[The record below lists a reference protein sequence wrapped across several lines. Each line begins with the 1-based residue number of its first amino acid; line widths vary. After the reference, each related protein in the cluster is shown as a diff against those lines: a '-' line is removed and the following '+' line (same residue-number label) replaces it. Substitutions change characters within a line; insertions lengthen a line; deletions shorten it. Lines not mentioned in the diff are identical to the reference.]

1 MRSPERARRLFDT
14 ALDDTSSPTPPPRSN
29 DSNVGSIHSYSSGG
43 SSSKS
48 SASSSGQKRSRRASG
63 LSSPE
68 ATTRKA
74 AATDAHG
81 CDRPSSP
88 RVNKALFMD
97 AVSSD
102 DEQDDQSGDDGE
114 RISRHDSSAASR
126 KLRAAPGRHPLISP
140 FVKGSEADSA
150 VPQVPRSKAIS
161 SVPTSPL
168 HSPTTAKLS
177 NHMDANLSMKSPVQ
191 QVPRTPQKS
200 SSVTP
205 SRKKILGRREVL
217 AKLAISDTQDELG
230 SPFEDLETLSWLG
243 SGISA
248 EVYKARSSRDGS
260 LYAVKKSK
268 NELRSERERS
278 ILIQEI
284 QVLQPL
290 ASSVSHFEHVVRYY
304 QAWQDSGYLYLQTEL
319 CVGGTLKD
327 FLSSQADS
335 TSSISELD
343 VWSILREVA
352 SGLDVLHRHGIVHL
366 DLKPDNIFITESGHL
381 KVGDFGMATTVT
393 TAASSSSST
402 STLLSDLEGDG
413 VYMAKELLASRER
426 LPSADIFCL
435 GIMLLEIVTR
445 IQLPASGDQWHEL
458 RNGVL
463 PDFPSEC
470 SLELLELITKMMA
483 SDPKSRPSVAF
494 ILAHPRVKDAMG
506 TPSATLLAH
515 VASHKADTSREL
527 SKMSRSASFVKTPR
541 KKRLSLLL

>member
-29 DSNVGSIHSYSSGG
+29 DSNVGSIHSYSSGGG

-114 RISRHDSSAASR
+114 RISRHDSVCSNAGSGNKENQAVYQYKALCSKTSSKVTKDVTPPRRPQRAVRRRPRSPLAMQESVDAGDHPMRSTTPAKGRRRSPAASTTAAIGPAFCSPALQSAASR

-205 SRKKILGRREVL
+205 CK
-217 AKLAISDTQDELG
+217 
-230 SPFEDLETLSWLG
+230 SPFPVL
-243 SGISA
+243 
-248 EVYKARSSRDGS
+248 V
-260 LYAVKKSK
+260 
-268 NELRSERERS
+268 S
-278 ILIQEI
+278 ITCTEI
-284 QVLQPL
+284 GG
-290 ASSVSHFEHVVRYY
+290 
-304 QAWQDSGYLYLQTEL
+304 AW
-319 CVGGTLKD
+319 
-327 FLSSQADS
+327 
-335 TSSISELD
+335 
-343 VWSILREVA
+343 
-352 SGLDVLHRHGIVHL
+352 
-366 DLKPDNIFITESGHL
+366 
-381 KVGDFGMATTVT
+381 
-393 TAASSSSST
+393 
-402 STLLSDLEGDG
+402 
-413 VYMAKELLASRER
+413 
-426 LPSADIFCL
+426 
-435 GIMLLEIVTR
+435 
-445 IQLPASGDQWHEL
+445 
-458 RNGVL
+458 
-463 PDFPSEC
+463 
-470 SLELLELITKMMA
+470 
-483 SDPKSRPSVAF
+483 
-494 ILAHPRVKDAMG
+494 
-506 TPSATLLAH
+506 
-515 VASHKADTSREL
+515 
-527 SKMSRSASFVKTPR
+527 
-541 KKRLSLLL
+541 